1 MSSNATRPLGIPES
15 RENKVWKT
23 RRSFSLFIW
32 NYQKKINSDLENL
45 ISFSVIYRFIGLRHE
60 TTEICSINWKHSS
73 NWTVTLNTLLLA
85 RWKGNWQH
93 KQRLVEIEELSQ
105 EARSKNTDGRVR
117 WIPVFLLHNKN
128 TSSLSNYKHRT
139 STEFCKLSTAPKLS
153 VIIFENSSK
162 RGTPTNATERW
173 TKRTYM
179 YKHAPT
185 KTIKLVV
192 VNSILNVPCIW
203 SKGYSWCIQLLL
215 ACPLKHPLSL
225 TVE

>member
-1 MSSNATRPLGIPES
+1 MDASGESLCFYCTTR
-15 RENKVWKT
+15 T
-23 RRSFSLFIW
+23 
-32 NYQKKINSDLENL
+32 
-45 ISFSVIYRFIGLRHE
+45 H
-60 TTEICSINWKHSS
+60 
-73 NWTVTLNTLLLA
+73 
-85 RWKGNWQH
+85 
-93 KQRLVEIEELSQ
+93 
-105 EARSKNTDGRVR
+105 RV
-117 WIPVFLLHNKN
+117 
-128 TSSLSNYKHRT
+128 LSNYKHRT

-215 ACPLKHPLSL
+215 ACPSKTSPVPNSGITCWITTCIVFTGAALLRAPTLRAAMCRTAQYGCLRHDTRFGSKSTNCKKIKDTHMVLLSCS
-225 TVE
+225 VQV